1 MYMYMRLYIFA
12 HKTEGLENEP
22 TLYTYGCMHFRS
34 RSAGVRQIHEHVYVR
49 TRIICPTF
57 KLANGSTTTIRQL
70 RSLKISQ
77 SMLFLFPP
85 SLVYTY
91 ECSQSASVCLSA
103 CSTFVCL
110 RPFCVALSK
119 FQVAASKFVLFC
131 CFSPLRVLYLQQVLE
146 FNPLSYRI
154 RQVRLVV
161 LSKVAILEGTPSALC
176 T

>member
-103 CSTFVCL
+103 CSTYVCL
-110 RPFCVALSK
+110 SEAFLRCFEQVSSSCKQVRPFLLLLS
-119 FQVAASKFVLFC
+119 AS
-131 CFSPLRVLYLQQVLE
+131 
-146 FNPLSYRI
+146 
-154 RQVRLVV
+154 
-161 LSKVAILEGTPSALC
+161 SALPAAGPGV
-176 T
+176 